1 MKKILLALMA
11 LTLVC
16 VSFSSCDNNLYTADP
31 TTQPIAGKTYRE
43 TVTAD
48 SYTQLT
54 FHTNYRCTL
63 VAKQVGKDPVSNS
76 NFEWW
81 MSPNDPDVVVRY
93 ARGAYDTETG
103 ESLSGKTFLSGSYDA
118 TTKTVSLTG
127 EFRGE
132 KVTYNMTEMQ

>member
-16 VSFSSCDNNLYTADP
+16 VSFSSCDKGGYSADP

-63 VAKQVGKDPVSNS
+63 EAKQVGKDPVRNS
-76 NFEWW
+76 NFEWY
-81 MSPNDPDVVVRY
+81 MAPGDTEVTVRY
-93 ARGAYDTETG
+93 AQGAYDTETG
-103 ESLSGKTFLSGSYDA
+103 EPLSGKIFLSGTYDA
-118 TTKTVSLTG
+118 KTKTVSLTG
-127 EFRGE
+127 VFRGE
-132 KVTYNMTEMQ
+132 KITYNMTEQ